1 MLCLARGST
10 WLLRCAF
17 HLSRTTSSHRPL
29 HSRNAVGFKG
39 PYLWFFSMLSC
50 YMLAKDLN
58 DYTTCKNF
66 VALNSALCIHTCTSW
81 QLFSSLVSQF
91 WWGCVNCS
99 LYLCCVL
106 KDALVPSY
114 QLKAV
119 WPFSSNLWHQQSVF
133 IHRFSLFWTII
144 CKPQR
149 RLCGKTLYFPFW
161 CSHSDFLLLSQ
172 TCLPF
177 CSRLIWYY
185 Q

>member
-39 PYLWFFSMLSC
+39 PHLWFFSMLLC

-66 VALNSALCIHTCTSW
+66 AALNSVLCIHTRTSW
-81 QLFSSLVSQF
+81 QHFSSLVFPSF
-91 WWGCVNCS
+91 GEVVWTVASICVVHWQM
-99 LYLCCVL
+99 LLCL
-106 KDALVPSY
+106 PI
-114 QLKAV
+114 
-119 WPFSSNLWHQQSVF
+119 SSNQCGHSLTSGINIH